1 MTREEKDI
9 VSTLLDNP
17 EKLSPKEQEFIDD
30 LADRD
35 DRFRDYRLT
44 ADQRDW
50 LQDIVAK
57 FDVVQM

>member
-17 EKLSPKEQEFIDD
+17 EKLSPKEQEFIDN
-30 LADRD
+30 LAERD
-35 DRFRDYRLT
+35 ERLKDYQLT
-44 ADQRDW
+44 KRQGEW

-57 FDVVQM
+57 FEA